1 MRSVDR
7 PADIFDREWE
17 WESLTE
23 FSRPEAGFP
32 FGLIYGRR
40 RQGKS
45 YLAER
50 LAKSA
55 DGWYWEATQGTNR
68 QQLSAFAAAWPTLSG
83 GGPVPRFDSWAQA
96 LQELWKLSPPLVV
109 FDEFQY
115 LVESDPTVPSVLQTK
130 VSRPGGPRVLICGSA
145 MGAMRNLLAGTAPLR
160 GRASLELVVRPF
172 DFRTSAEFWGL
183 GGDWES
189 AARLHALVGGTPAFR
204 GLAGGRLPAAG
215 RGLDDWITGTL
226 FNPASAL
233 FREGRLILD
242 EEPVQDRNLYVGTLA
257 AIAAGATRRGQIA
270 SALGR
275 AESSLA
281 HVLNSLVE
289 LALIER
295 SEDPLHGRR
304 STFHLAEPMLRTY
317 RLLIAPRE
325 AEIISRGPKWAWR
338 ALRDTASSQIYGPHF
353 EHLARE
359 WTRGFAT
366 EETLGG
372 SPEKVGPSVVP
383 DPSRK
388 QSAELD
394 VVVRSGD
401 SILAVGEAK
410 WTKAEMTS
418 AALTE
423 LEYKRALLGP
433 AGAGAKILL
442 FALTFAPELRAD
454 AKARS
459 DVELVDLERLYAGD

>member
-1 MRSVDR
+1 MEKPEDV
-7 PADIFDREWE
+7 FDREWE
-17 WESLTE
+17 WESLAQ
-23 FSRPEAGFP
+23 FSRPGAGFR

-50 LAKSA
+50 VATA
-55 DGWYWEATQGTNR
+55 TEGWYWEATQGTNR
-68 QQLSAFAAAWPTLSG
+68 QQLGAFAAAWPELSG
-83 GGPVPRFDSWAQA
+83 GGPIPRFDSWAQA
-96 LQELWKLSPPLVV
+96 LQELWKASPPLVV

-115 LVESDPTVPSVLQTK
+115 LVESDPTLPSVLQTK
-130 VSRPGGPRVLICGSA
+130 VSRPAGPHVLICGSA
-145 MGAMRNLLAGTAPLR
+145 MGAMRDLLAGSAPLR
-160 GRASLELVVRPF
+160 GRASLELVIRPF
-172 DFRTSAEFWGL
+172 DFRASAEFWQL
-183 GGDWES
+183 GEDWDS

-204 GLAGGRLPAAG
+204 GLAGGRLPEPG

-226 FNPASAL
+226 FNPSSAL
-233 FREGRLILD
+233 FREGRLILE

-257 AIAAGATRRGQIA
+257 AIAGGATRRGQIA

-289 LALIER
+289 LALVER
-295 SEDPLHGRR
+295 LEDPLHGRR

-317 RLLIAPRE
+317 RVLIAPRE

-338 ALRDTASSQIYGPHF
+338 AARDTASAQVYGPHF

-359 WTRGFAT
+359 WARGYAT
-366 EETLGG
+366 ERTLGG

-383 DPSRK
+383 DPSAR

-394 VVVRSGD
+394 LVVRSGD
-401 SILAVGEAK
+401 TIVSIGEAK
-410 WTKAEMTS
+410 WTKAEV
-418 AALTE
+418 AAGGVST

-433 AGAGAKILL
+433 SAAGAKLLL
-442 FALTFAPELRAD
+442 FAPRFAPELRSAM
-454 AKARS
+454 ATRS
-459 DVELVDLERLYAGD
+459 DVELIDLERLYTGD